1 MKKNISRNPLWPDW
15 YNGKKIDEVQFGR
28 AFLEQWPLKCVN
40 GTLYTL
46 DGPVE
51 DESEIKQRILENIE
65 EYVTSGL
72 SKKVTNILET
82 IKLLAFSDPFPIE
95 QDCIHLQN
103 GVYHQQVGV
112 WCPLR
117 PRKEKRMAYVTV
129 PKDLTHVKSK
139 VLFGLTKR
147 QLVCFGG
154 ALLTGGPLYF
164 LARNYLSNSAAAL
177 LMIFAMLP
185 GLLFAL
191 FERHGQPLEVV
202 IQQKYYT
209 VGIQSGSLKADS
221 GRISDAETANS
232 LKEKCTG
239 ANAVCTSI
247 RREKKAEQP
256 PKLYDLTTLQR
267 EANRLFGFTAKQTL
281 DYAQKLYEKK
291 LLTYPRTDSQYLTE
305 DMGQT
310 AQHLVSDLLG
320 LLPFAQG
327 LDLTPEVG
335 RILNSKK
342 VSDHHAII
350 PTSEFVKQGFT
361 GLAES
366 ECKLMNLVCS
376 KLLCAIAAPHEYET
390 VTAVFSCAGNEF
402 TAKGKTVL
410 VPGWKEIDQ
419 RFRSTL
425 KADGEEET
433 ENLNTLPELTEG
445 QSYSVVSDISE
456 HFTSPPKAYTEDT
469 LLSAMER
476 AGAEDMPEDKVNC
489 SAGAREGGLGHA
501 ERKGLGTPATRAA
514 ILEKLVQMGFVQ
526 RKGKQLVPTKD
537 GINLAVVLPESLTSP
552 ALTAEWENRLTE
564 IAKGNADPDEFM
576 AEIEAQVRQLVK
588 TYSCISADK
597 QNLFQS
603 ERIIIGKCPRCS
615 ENVYE
620 GKKNFYCGNRSCQFV
635 MWKNDRFFEQRKKAF
650 TPKIAAALLKNGK
663 AKVKGLYSE
672 KTGKTYDA
680 TVLLAD
686 TGGKYV
692 NYRVERKE

>member
-1 MKKNISRNPLWPDW
+1 MSFQLVIAEKTSVARSIATVI
-15 YNGKKIDEVQFGR
+15 GADE
-28 AFLEQWPLKCVN
+28 K
-40 GTLYTL
+40 
-46 DGPVE
+46 
-51 DESEIKQRILENIE
+51 
-65 EYVTSGL
+65 
-72 SKKVTNILET
+72 
-82 IKLLAFSDPFPIE
+82 
-95 QDCIHLQN
+95 QN
-103 GVYHQQVGV
+103 GYWQGGGYLVSWCIGHLVSFAEAGQYDEKYCKWKYEDLPILPQPWQFVVPDEKKQQFEVLRALLNRPDVDSVTAATDAGREGELIFRFVYQMVGCTKPV
-112 WCPLR
+112 KRLWISSMEDAAIREGFANLR
-117 PRKEKRMAYVTV
+117 PDSDYDALYQSALCRAKADWLVGINATRLFSVLYHKTLTVGRVQTPTLKMLVDRDAKILRFQKE
-129 PKDLTHVKSK
+129 
-139 VLFGLTKR
+139 
-147 QLVCFGG
+147 
-154 ALLTGGPLYF
+154 
-164 LARNYLSNSAAAL
+164 
-177 LMIFAMLP
+177 
-185 GLLFAL
+185 
-191 FERHGQPLEVV
+191 
-202 IQQKYYT
+202 KYYT
-209 VGIQSGSLKADS
+209 VGIHSGSLKADS
-221 GRISDAETANS
+221 GRIADAETANS

-239 ANAVCTSI
+239 AVAVCTSVK
-247 RREKKAEQP
+247 REKKTEQP

-281 DYAQKLYEKK
+281 DYAQQLYEKK

-305 DMGQT
+305 NMGQT
-310 AQHLVSDLLG
+310 TQHLVAGLLG
-320 LLPFAQG
+320 LLPFAQE

-342 VSDHHAII
+342 VSDHHAIL
-350 PTSEFVKQGFT
+350 PTAEFVRQGFT

-376 KLLCAIAAPHEYET
+376 KLLCAVAIPHEYET

-402 TAKGKTVL
+402 AAKGKTAL

-425 KADGEEET
+425 KADGEEEA
-433 ENLNTLPELTEG
+433 ESLNTLPELAEG
-445 QSYSVVSDISE
+445 QSFSVTANVSE
-456 HFTSPPKAYTEDT
+456 RFTSPPKAYTEDT

-476 AGAEDMPEDKVNC
+476 AGAEDMPEN
-489 SAGAREGGLGHA
+489 A

-552 ALTAEWENRLTE
+552 VLTAEWENRLTE
-564 IAKGNADPDEFM
+564 IAKGSADPDEFM

-603 ERIIIGKCPRCS
+603 ERVIIGKCPRCG

-620 GKKNFYCGNRSCQFV
+620 GKKNFYCGSRGCQFV

-650 TPKIAAALLKNGK
+650 TPKIAAALLKDGK

-672 KTGKTYDA
+672 KTGKIYDA

>member
-1 MKKNISRNPLWPDW
+1 MNLVIAEKPSVARSIAAVIGATEK
-15 YNGKKIDEVQFGR
+15 
-28 AFLEQWPLKCVN
+28 
-40 GTLYTL
+40 
-46 DGPVE
+46 
-51 DESEIKQRILENIE
+51 
-65 EYVTSGL
+65 
-72 SKKVTNILET
+72 
-82 IKLLAFSDPFPIE
+82 
-95 QDCIHLQN
+95 QN
-103 GVYHQQVGV
+103 GYWQGGGYLVSWCIGHLVSFAEAGQYDEKYCKWKYEDLPILPQPWQFIVPDEKKQQFEIVRALLNRSDVDSVTAATDAGREGELIFRFVYQMAGCTKPVKRLWISSMEDAAIREGFAN
-112 WCPLR
+112 LR
-117 PRKEKRMAYVTV
+117 PDSDYDALYQSALCRAKADWLVGINATRLFSVLYHKTLTVGRVQTPTLKMLVDWDAKILRFQKE
-129 PKDLTHVKSK
+129 
-139 VLFGLTKR
+139 
-147 QLVCFGG
+147 
-154 ALLTGGPLYF
+154 
-164 LARNYLSNSAAAL
+164 
-177 LMIFAMLP
+177 
-185 GLLFAL
+185 
-191 FERHGQPLEVV
+191 
-202 IQQKYYT
+202 KYYT

-281 DYAQKLYEKK
+281 DYAQQLYEKK

-310 AQHLVSDLLG
+310 VQHLVSDLLG

-327 LDLTPEVG
+327 LALTAEVG
-335 RILNSKK
+335 RVLNSKK

-350 PTSEFVKQGFT
+350 PTAEFVKQGFA

-366 ECKLMNLVCS
+366 ECKLMNLVCA
-376 KLLCAIAAPHEYET
+376 KLLCAVAVPHEYET
-390 VTAVFSCAGNEF
+390 VTAVFSCFGNEF
-402 TAKGKTVL
+402 TAKGKTVFIL
-410 VPGWKEIDQ
+410 GWKEIDQ
-419 RFRSTL
+419 RFRATL
-425 KADGEEET
+425 KADTEEEV
-433 ENLNTLPELTEG
+433 LNALPELAEG
-445 QSYSVVSDISE
+445 QNFSVTTDISE

-469 LLSAMER
+469 LLSAMEWV
-476 AGAEDMPEDKVNC
+476 GAEDMPED
-489 SAGAREGGLGHA
+489 A

-514 ILEKLVQMGFVQ
+514 ILEKLVQMGFAQ

-552 ALTAEWENRLTE
+552 ALTAEWENCLTE
-564 IAKGNADPDEFM
+564 IAKGNADADEFM

-603 ERIIIGKCPRCS
+603 ERVIIGKCPRCG

>member
-1 MKKNISRNPLWPDW
+1 MSFQLVIAEKPSVARSIAAVIGATEKQTGYWQGGGYLVSWCIGHLVSFAEAGQYDEKYCKWRYEDLPILPQPWQFIVPDEKKQQFEIVRALLNRPDVDSVTAATDAGREGELIFRFVYQMAGCTKPVKRLW
-15 YNGKKIDEVQFGR
+15 VSSM
-28 AFLEQWPLKCVN
+28 
-40 GTLYTL
+40 
-46 DGPVE
+46 E
-51 DESEIKQRILENIE
+51 DAAIREGFAN
-65 EYVTSGL
+65 
-72 SKKVTNILET
+72 
-82 IKLLAFSDPFPIE
+82 
-95 QDCIHLQN
+95 
-103 GVYHQQVGV
+103 
-112 WCPLR
+112 LR
-117 PRKEKRMAYVTV
+117 PDSDYDALYQSALCRAKADWLVGINATRLFSVLYHKTLTVGRVQTPTLKMLVDRDAKILRFQKE
-129 PKDLTHVKSK
+129 
-139 VLFGLTKR
+139 
-147 QLVCFGG
+147 
-154 ALLTGGPLYF
+154 
-164 LARNYLSNSAAAL
+164 
-177 LMIFAMLP
+177 
-185 GLLFAL
+185 
-191 FERHGQPLEVV
+191 
-202 IQQKYYT
+202 KYYT

-221 GRISDAETANS
+221 GRIASMDEADT
-232 LKEKCTG
+232 LKNACAG
-239 ANAVCTSI
+239 APAICTSI
-247 RREKKAEQP
+247 KREKKTEQP

-281 DYAQKLYEKK
+281 DYAQQLYEKK

-310 AQHLVSDLLG
+310 VQHLVSDLLG

-327 LDLTPEVG
+327 LDLTPEVD
-335 RILNSKK
+335 RVLNSKK
-342 VSDHHAII
+342 VSDHHAIL
-350 PTSEFVKQGFT
+350 PTAEFAKQGFT

-366 ECKLMNLVCS
+366 ECKLLSLICA
-376 KLLCAIAAPHEYET
+376 KLLCAVAAPHEYET

-425 KADGEEET
+425 KADTEEEV
-433 ENLNTLPELTEG
+433 LNTLPELAEG
-445 QSYSVVSDISE
+445 QSFSVTANVSE

-476 AGAEDMPEDKVNC
+476 AGAEDMPEN
-489 SAGAREGGLGHA
+489 A

-564 IAKGNADPDEFM
+564 IAKGDADPDEFM

-603 ERIIIGKCPRCS
+603 ERVIIGKCPRCG

-620 GKKNFYCGNRSCQFV
+620 GKKNFYCGNRGCQFV

-692 NYRVERKE
+692 NYRVEHKE

>member
-1 MKKNISRNPLWPDW
+1 MSFQLVIAEKPSVARSIAAVI
-15 YNGKKIDEVQFGR
+15 GADE
-28 AFLEQWPLKCVN
+28 K
-40 GTLYTL
+40 
-46 DGPVE
+46 
-51 DESEIKQRILENIE
+51 
-65 EYVTSGL
+65 
-72 SKKVTNILET
+72 
-82 IKLLAFSDPFPIE
+82 
-95 QDCIHLQN
+95 QN
-103 GVYHQQVGV
+103 GYWQGGGYLVSWCIGHLVSFAEAGQYDEKYCKWRYEDLPILPQPWQFIVPDEKKQQFEVLRALLNRPDVDSVTAATDAGREGELIFRFVYQMAGCTKPVKRLWISSMEDAAIREGFAN
-112 WCPLR
+112 LR
-117 PRKEKRMAYVTV
+117 PDSDYDALYQSALCRAKADWLVGINATRLFSVLYHKTLTVGRVQTPTLKMLVDRDAKILRFQKE
-129 PKDLTHVKSK
+129 
-139 VLFGLTKR
+139 
-147 QLVCFGG
+147 
-154 ALLTGGPLYF
+154 
-164 LARNYLSNSAAAL
+164 
-177 LMIFAMLP
+177 
-185 GLLFAL
+185 
-191 FERHGQPLEVV
+191 
-202 IQQKYYT
+202 KYYT

-221 GRISDAETANS
+221 GRIASMDEANT
-232 LKEKCTG
+232 LKSTCAGTS
-239 ANAVCTSI
+239 AICTSI
-247 RREKKAEQP
+247 KRERKAEQP

-267 EANRLFGFTAKQTL
+267 EANRLFGFTAKQAL
-281 DYAQKLYEKK
+281 DYAQQLYEKK

-425 KADGEEET
+425 KADTEEEV
-433 ENLNTLPELTEG
+433 LNALPELAEG
-445 QSYSVVSDISE
+445 QSFSVTANVSE

-476 AGAEDMPEDKVNC
+476 AGAEDMPE
-489 SAGAREGGLGHA
+489 EA

-514 ILEKLVQMGFVQ
+514 ILEKLVQMSFVQ

-552 ALTAEWENRLTE
+552 VLTAEWENRLTE
-564 IAKGNADPDEFM
+564 IAKGNADADEFM

-603 ERIIIGKCPRCS
+603 ERIIIGKCPRCG

>member
-1 MKKNISRNPLWPDW
+1 MS
-15 YNGKKIDEVQFGR
+15 VQLVIAEKPSVARSIAAVIG
-28 AFLEQWPLKCVN
+28 AAEK
-40 GTLYTL
+40 
-46 DGPVE
+46 
-51 DESEIKQRILENIE
+51 
-65 EYVTSGL
+65 
-72 SKKVTNILET
+72 
-82 IKLLAFSDPFPIE
+82 
-95 QDCIHLQN
+95 QN
-103 GVYHQQVGV
+103 GYWQGGGYLVSWCIGHLVSFAEAGQYDEKYCKWRYEDLPILPQPWQFIVPDEKKQQFEVLRALLNRPDVDSVTAATDAGREGELIFRFVYQMAGCTKPVKRLWVSSMEDAAIREGFAN
-112 WCPLR
+112 LR
-117 PRKEKRMAYVTV
+117 PDSDYDALYQSALCRAKADWLVGINATRLFSVLYHKTLTVGRVQTPTLKMLVDRDAKILRFQKE
-129 PKDLTHVKSK
+129 
-139 VLFGLTKR
+139 
-147 QLVCFGG
+147 
-154 ALLTGGPLYF
+154 
-164 LARNYLSNSAAAL
+164 
-177 LMIFAMLP
+177 
-185 GLLFAL
+185 
-191 FERHGQPLEVV
+191 
-202 IQQKYYT
+202 KYYT
-209 VGIQSGSLKADS
+209 VGIQSGSLKAGS
-221 GRISDAETANS
+221 GRIASMDEADTLRQACAGTS
-232 LKEKCTG
+232 
-239 ANAVCTSI
+239 AICTSI
-247 RREKKAEQP
+247 KRERKAEQP

-281 DYAQKLYEKK
+281 DYAQQLYEKK

-342 VSDHHAII
+342 VSDHHAIF
-350 PTSEFVKQGFT
+350 PTAEFVKQGFT

-425 KADGEEET
+425 KADTEEEV
-433 ENLNTLPELTEG
+433 LNTLSELAEG
-445 QSYSVVSDISE
+445 QSFRVTSTVSE

-476 AGAEDMPEDKVNC
+476 AGAEDMPEN
-489 SAGAREGGLGHA
+489 A

-576 AEIEAQVRQLVK
+576 AEIETQVRQLVRA
-588 TYSCISADK
+588 YSCISADK

-603 ERIIIGKCPRCS
+603 ERVIIGKCPRCG

-635 MWKNDRFFEQRKKAF
+635 MWKNDSFFEQRKKAF

-672 KTGKTYDA
+672 KTGKIYDA

>member
-1 MKKNISRNPLWPDW
+1 MSFQLVIAEKPSVARSIATVI
-15 YNGKKIDEVQFGR
+15 GADE
-28 AFLEQWPLKCVN
+28 K
-40 GTLYTL
+40 
-46 DGPVE
+46 
-51 DESEIKQRILENIE
+51 
-65 EYVTSGL
+65 
-72 SKKVTNILET
+72 
-82 IKLLAFSDPFPIE
+82 
-95 QDCIHLQN
+95 QN
-103 GVYHQQVGV
+103 GYWQGGGYLVSWCIGHLVSFAEAGQYDEKYCKWKYEDLPILPQPWQFIVPDEKKQQFEIVRSLLNRSDVDSVTAATDAGREGELIFRFVYQMADCTKPVKRLWISSMEDAAIREGFAN
-112 WCPLR
+112 LR
-117 PRKEKRMAYVTV
+117 PDSDYDALYQSALCRAKADWLVGINATRLFSVLYHKTLTVGRVQTPTLKMLVDRDAKILRFQKE
-129 PKDLTHVKSK
+129 
-139 VLFGLTKR
+139 
-147 QLVCFGG
+147 
-154 ALLTGGPLYF
+154 
-164 LARNYLSNSAAAL
+164 
-177 LMIFAMLP
+177 
-185 GLLFAL
+185 
-191 FERHGQPLEVV
+191 
-202 IQQKYYT
+202 KYYT
-209 VGIQSGSLKADS
+209 VGIQSGSLKAGS
-221 GRISDAETANS
+221 GRIASMDEADTLRKA
-232 LKEKCTG
+232 CAG
-239 ANAVCTSI
+239 ASAICSSVK
-247 RREKKAEQP
+247 REKKTEQP

-281 DYAQKLYEKK
+281 DYAQQLYEKK

-310 AQHLVSDLLG
+310 VQHLVSDLLG

-327 LDLTPEVG
+327 LALTAEVG
-335 RILNSKK
+335 RVLNSKK

-376 KLLCAIAAPHEYET
+376 KLLCAVAAPHEYET

-425 KADGEEET
+425 KADGEEEA
-433 ENLNTLPELTEG
+433 ESLNTLPELTEG

-476 AGAEDMPEDKVNC
+476 AGAEDMPEN
-489 SAGAREGGLGHA
+489 A

-564 IAKGNADPDEFM
+564 IAKGNADADEFM
-576 AEIEAQVRQLVK
+576 AEIEAQVRRLVK

-603 ERIIIGKCPRCS
+603 ERVIIGKCPRCG

>member
-1 MKKNISRNPLWPDW
+1 MSVQLVIAEKPSVARSIAAVIGATEKQTGYWQGGGYLVSWCIGHLVSFAEAGQYDEKYCKWKYEDLPILPQPWQFIVPDEKKQQFEIVRSLLNRPDVDSVTAATDAGREGELIFRFVYQMAGCTKPVKRLWISSM
-15 YNGKKIDEVQFGR
+15 
-28 AFLEQWPLKCVN
+28 
-40 GTLYTL
+40 
-46 DGPVE
+46 E
-51 DESEIKQRILENIE
+51 DAAIREGFAN
-65 EYVTSGL
+65 
-72 SKKVTNILET
+72 
-82 IKLLAFSDPFPIE
+82 
-95 QDCIHLQN
+95 
-103 GVYHQQVGV
+103 
-112 WCPLR
+112 LR
-117 PRKEKRMAYVTV
+117 PDSDYDALYQSALCRAKADWLVGINATRLFSVLYHKTLTVGRVQTPTLKMLVDRDAKILRFQKE
-129 PKDLTHVKSK
+129 
-139 VLFGLTKR
+139 
-147 QLVCFGG
+147 
-154 ALLTGGPLYF
+154 
-164 LARNYLSNSAAAL
+164 
-177 LMIFAMLP
+177 
-185 GLLFAL
+185 
-191 FERHGQPLEVV
+191 
-202 IQQKYYT
+202 KYYT

-221 GRISDAETANS
+221 RRIASADEANT
-232 LKEKCTG
+232 LRNACAGNG
-239 ANAVCTSI
+239 AICTSI
-247 RREKKAEQP
+247 QREKKTEQP

-281 DYAQKLYEKK
+281 DYAQQLYEKK

-320 LLPFAQG
+320 LLPFAQE

-335 RILNSKK
+335 RVLNSKK

-350 PTSEFVKQGFT
+350 STAEFAKQGFA

-366 ECKLMNLVCS
+366 ECKLMNLVCA
-376 KLLCAIAAPHEYET
+376 KLLCAVAAPHEYET

-402 TAKGKTVL
+402 TAKGKAVL

-419 RFRSTL
+419 RFRATL
-425 KADGEEET
+425 KADTEEEV
-433 ENLNTLPELTEG
+433 LNALPELAEG
-445 QSYSVVSDISE
+445 QSFSVTADISE

-476 AGAEDMPEDKVNC
+476 AGAEDMPE
-489 SAGAREGGLGHA
+489 EA

-537 GINLAVVLPESLTSP
+537 GINLAVVLPESLISP
-552 ALTAEWENRLTE
+552 SLTAEWENRLTE

-603 ERIIIGKCPRCS
+603 ERVIIGKCPRCG

-663 AKVKGLYSE
+663 AKIKGLYSE

>member
-1 MKKNISRNPLWPDW
+1 MSFQLVIAEKPSVARSIATVI
-15 YNGKKIDEVQFGR
+15 GADE
-28 AFLEQWPLKCVN
+28 K
-40 GTLYTL
+40 
-46 DGPVE
+46 
-51 DESEIKQRILENIE
+51 
-65 EYVTSGL
+65 
-72 SKKVTNILET
+72 
-82 IKLLAFSDPFPIE
+82 
-95 QDCIHLQN
+95 QN
-103 GVYHQQVGV
+103 GYWQGGGYLVSWCIGHLVSFAEAGQYDEKYCKWKYEDLPILPQPWQFIVPDEKKQQFEVLRALLNRPDVDSVTAATDAGREGELIFRFVYQMAGCTKPVKRLWISSMEDAAIREGFAN
-112 WCPLR
+112 LR
-117 PRKEKRMAYVTV
+117 PDSDYDALYQSALCRAKADWLVGINATRLFSVLYHKTLTVGRVQTPTLKMLVDRDAKILRFQKE
-129 PKDLTHVKSK
+129 
-139 VLFGLTKR
+139 
-147 QLVCFGG
+147 
-154 ALLTGGPLYF
+154 
-164 LARNYLSNSAAAL
+164 
-177 LMIFAMLP
+177 
-185 GLLFAL
+185 
-191 FERHGQPLEVV
+191 
-202 IQQKYYT
+202 KYYT
-209 VGIQSGSLKADS
+209 VGIQSGSLKAGS
-221 GRISDAETANS
+221 GRIASMDEADTLRKA
-232 LKEKCTG
+232 CAG
-239 ANAVCTSI
+239 ASAICSSVK
-247 RREKKAEQP
+247 REKKTEQP

-281 DYAQKLYEKK
+281 DYAQQLYEKK

-305 DMGQT
+305 NMGQT
-310 AQHLVSDLLG
+310 TQHLVAGLLG
-320 LLPFAQG
+320 LLPFAQE

-376 KLLCAIAAPHEYET
+376 KLLCAVAAPHEYET

-419 RFRSTL
+419 RFHSTL
-425 KADGEEET
+425 KTDGDEET
-433 ENLNTLPELTEG
+433 EALNTLPELTEG
-445 QSYSVVSDISE
+445 QSFSVVADTSE

-476 AGAEDMPEDKVNC
+476 AEAEDMPEN
-489 SAGAREGGLGHA
+489 A

-537 GINLAVVLPESLTSP
+537 GINLAVVLPESLTSS

-564 IAKGNADPDEFM
+564 IAKGSADPDEFM
-576 AEIEAQVRQLVK
+576 AEIEAQVCQLVK

-603 ERIIIGKCPRCS
+603 ERTIIGKCPRCG

-620 GKKNFYCGNRSCQFV
+620 GKKNFYCGNRGCQFV
-635 MWKNDRFFEQRKKAF
+635 MWKNDHFFEQRKKAF

-663 AKVKGLYSE
+663 SKVKGLYSE

>member
-1 MKKNISRNPLWPDW
+1 MSFQLVIAEKPSVARSIAAVIGATEKQTGYWQGGGYLVSWCIGHLVSFAEAGQYDEKYCKWKYEDLPILPQPWQFIVPDEKKQQFEVLRALLNRPDVDSVTAATDAGREGELIFRFVYQMAGCTKPVKQLW
-15 YNGKKIDEVQFGR
+15 VSSM
-28 AFLEQWPLKCVN
+28 
-40 GTLYTL
+40 
-46 DGPVE
+46 E
-51 DESEIKQRILENIE
+51 DAAIREGFAN
-65 EYVTSGL
+65 
-72 SKKVTNILET
+72 
-82 IKLLAFSDPFPIE
+82 
-95 QDCIHLQN
+95 
-103 GVYHQQVGV
+103 
-112 WCPLR
+112 LR
-117 PRKEKRMAYVTV
+117 PDSDYDALYQSALCRAKADWLVGINATRLFSVLYHKTLTVGRVQTPTLKMLVDRDAKILRFQKE
-129 PKDLTHVKSK
+129 
-139 VLFGLTKR
+139 
-147 QLVCFGG
+147 
-154 ALLTGGPLYF
+154 
-164 LARNYLSNSAAAL
+164 
-177 LMIFAMLP
+177 
-185 GLLFAL
+185 
-191 FERHGQPLEVV
+191 
-202 IQQKYYT
+202 KYYT
-209 VGIQSGSLKADS
+209 VGIHSGSLKADS
-221 GRISDAETANS
+221 GCIADAETANS
-232 LKEKCTG
+232 LKEKCTS
-239 ANAVCTSI
+239 AVAVCTSVK
-247 RREKKAEQP
+247 REKKTEQP

-281 DYAQKLYEKK
+281 DYAQQLYEKK

-327 LDLTPEVG
+327 LGLTPEVG

-366 ECKLMNLVCS
+366 ESKLMNLVCS
-376 KLLCAIAAPHEYET
+376 KLLCAVAAPHEYET

-410 VPGWKEIDQ
+410 IPGWKEIDQ
-419 RFRSTL
+419 RFRATL
-425 KADGEEET
+425 KADTEEEV
-433 ENLNTLPELTEG
+433 LNALPELAEG
-445 QSYSVVSDISE
+445 QNFSVTTDILE

-476 AGAEDMPEDKVNC
+476 AGAEDMPE
-489 SAGAREGGLGHA
+489 EA

-564 IAKGNADPDEFM
+564 IAKGSADPDEFM

-603 ERIIIGKCPRCS
+603 ERVIIGKCPRCG

-692 NYRVERKE
+692 NYRVERKG

>member
-1 MKKNISRNPLWPDW
+1 MSVQLVIAEKPSVARSIATVIGADEKQNGYWQGGGYLVSWCIGHLVSFAEAGQYDEKYCKWKYEDLPILPQPWQFIVPDEKKQQFEVLRALLNRPDVDSVTAATDAGREGELIFRFVYQMAGCTKPVKRLWISSM
-15 YNGKKIDEVQFGR
+15 
-28 AFLEQWPLKCVN
+28 
-40 GTLYTL
+40 
-46 DGPVE
+46 E
-51 DESEIKQRILENIE
+51 DAAILEGFAN
-65 EYVTSGL
+65 
-72 SKKVTNILET
+72 
-82 IKLLAFSDPFPIE
+82 
-95 QDCIHLQN
+95 
-103 GVYHQQVGV
+103 
-112 WCPLR
+112 LR
-117 PRKEKRMAYVTV
+117 PDSDYDALYQSALCRAKADWLVGINATRLFSVLYHKTLTVGRVQTPTLKMLVDRDAKILRFQKE
-129 PKDLTHVKSK
+129 
-139 VLFGLTKR
+139 
-147 QLVCFGG
+147 
-154 ALLTGGPLYF
+154 
-164 LARNYLSNSAAAL
+164 
-177 LMIFAMLP
+177 
-185 GLLFAL
+185 
-191 FERHGQPLEVV
+191 
-202 IQQKYYT
+202 KYYT
-209 VGIQSGSLKADS
+209 VGIQSGSLKAGS
-221 GRISDAETANS
+221 GRIANMDEADT
-232 LKEKCTG
+232 LRQACAG
-239 ANAVCTSI
+239 ASAICSSVK
-247 RREKKAEQP
+247 REKKTEQP

-281 DYAQKLYEKK
+281 DYAQQLYEKK

-310 AQHLVSDLLG
+310 AQHLVADLLG

-327 LDLTPEVG
+327 LALTPDVD
-335 RILNSKK
+335 RVLNSKK
-342 VSDHHAII
+342 VSDHHAIF
-350 PTSEFVKQGFT
+350 PTAEFVKQGFT

-376 KLLCAIAAPHEYET
+376 KLLCAVAAPHEYET

-402 TAKGKTVL
+402 AAKGKTVL

-425 KADGEEET
+425 KADTEEEV
-433 ENLNTLPELTEG
+433 LNALPKLAEG
-445 QSYSVVSDISE
+445 QSFFVTADVSE

-476 AGAEDMPEDKVNC
+476 AGAEDMPEN
-489 SAGAREGGLGHA
+489 A

-552 ALTAEWENRLTE
+552 VLTAEWENRLTE
-564 IAKGNADPDEFM
+564 IAKGNADADEFM

-603 ERIIIGKCPRCS
+603 ERVIIGKCPRCG

-620 GKKNFYCGNRSCQFV
+620 GKKNFYCGNRGCQFV

>member
-1 MKKNISRNPLWPDW
+1 MSFQLVIAEKPSVARSIAAVIGATEK
-15 YNGKKIDEVQFGR
+15 
-28 AFLEQWPLKCVN
+28 
-40 GTLYTL
+40 
-46 DGPVE
+46 
-51 DESEIKQRILENIE
+51 
-65 EYVTSGL
+65 
-72 SKKVTNILET
+72 
-82 IKLLAFSDPFPIE
+82 
-95 QDCIHLQN
+95 QN
-103 GVYHQQVGV
+103 GYWQGGGYLVSWCIGHLVSFAEAGQYDEKYCKWKYEDLPILPQPWQFIVPDEKKQQFEIVRALLNRSDVDSVTAATDAGREGELIFRFVYQMAGCTKPVKRLWISSMEDAAIREGFAN
-112 WCPLR
+112 LR
-117 PRKEKRMAYVTV
+117 PDSDYDALYQSALCRAKADWLVGINATRLFSVLYHKTLTV
-129 PKDLTHVKSK
+129 GRVQTPTLKM
-139 VLFGLTKR
+139 
-147 QLVCFGG
+147 LVDRDAKILRFQKG
-154 ALLTGGPLYF
+154 
-164 LARNYLSNSAAAL
+164 
-177 LMIFAMLP
+177 
-185 GLLFAL
+185 
-191 FERHGQPLEVV
+191 
-202 IQQKYYT
+202 KYYT
-209 VGIQSGSLKADS
+209 VGIQSDSLKADS
-221 GRISDAETANS
+221 GRIASMDEANT
-232 LKEKCTG
+232 LKNACAGNG
-239 ANAVCTSI
+239 AICTSI
-247 RREKKAEQP
+247 QREEKTEQP

-281 DYAQKLYEKK
+281 DYAQQLYEKK

-327 LDLTPEVG
+327 LDLTPKVD
-335 RILNSKK
+335 RVLNSKK
-342 VSDHHAII
+342 VSDHHAIL
-350 PTSEFVKQGFT
+350 PTAEFVKQGFT

-366 ECKLMNLVCS
+366 ECKLMNLVCA
-376 KLLCAIAAPHEYET
+376 KLLCAVAVPHEYET
-390 VTAVFSCAGNEF
+390 VAAVFSCAGNEF

-410 VPGWKEIDQ
+410 IPGWKEIDQ
-419 RFRSTL
+419 RFRATL
-425 KADGEEET
+425 KADTEEEV
-433 ENLNTLPELTEG
+433 LNALPELAEG
-445 QSYSVVSDISE
+445 QNFSVTTDILE

-476 AGAEDMPEDKVNC
+476 AGAEDMPE
-489 SAGAREGGLGHA
+489 EA

-603 ERIIIGKCPRCS
+603 ERVIIGKCPRCG

-620 GKKNFYCGNRSCQFV
+620 GKKNFYCGNRGCQFV
-635 MWKNDRFFEQRKKAF
+635 MWKNDRFFEQRKKVF

>member
-1 MKKNISRNPLWPDW
+1 MSFQLVIAEKPSVARSIAAVIGAAER
-15 YNGKKIDEVQFGR
+15 
-28 AFLEQWPLKCVN
+28 
-40 GTLYTL
+40 
-46 DGPVE
+46 
-51 DESEIKQRILENIE
+51 
-65 EYVTSGL
+65 
-72 SKKVTNILET
+72 
-82 IKLLAFSDPFPIE
+82 
-95 QDCIHLQN
+95 QN
-103 GVYHQQVGV
+103 GYWQGGGYLVSWCIGHLVSFAEAGQYDEKYCKWRYEDLPILPQPWQFIVPDEKKQQFEIVRSLLNRPDVDSVTAATDAGREGELIFRFVYQMAGCTKPVKRLWISSMEDAAIREGFANLCPDSDYDALYQSALCRAKADWLVGINATRLFSV
-112 WCPLR
+112 LYHKTLTVGRVQTPTLKMLVDRDAKILR
-117 PRKEKRMAYVTV
+117 FQKER
-129 PKDLTHVKSK
+129 
-139 VLFGLTKR
+139 
-147 QLVCFGG
+147 
-154 ALLTGGPLYF
+154 
-164 LARNYLSNSAAAL
+164 
-177 LMIFAMLP
+177 
-185 GLLFAL
+185 
-191 FERHGQPLEVV
+191 
-202 IQQKYYT
+202 YYT

-221 GRISDAETANS
+221 GRIASMDEADT
-232 LKEKCTG
+232 LKNACAG
-239 ANAVCTSI
+239 ASAICSSVK
-247 RREKKAEQP
+247 REKKTEQP

-281 DYAQKLYEKK
+281 DYAQQLYEKK

-310 AQHLVSDLLG
+310 AQHLVSDLLW

-327 LDLTPEVG
+327 LDLPPEVG

-366 ECKLMNLVCS
+366 ECKLMSLVCA

-419 RFRSTL
+419 RFHSTM
-425 KADGEEET
+425 KADGEEEA
-433 ENLNTLPELTEG
+433 ESLNTLPELAEG
-445 QSYSVVSDISE
+445 QSFRVTSTVSE

-469 LLSAMER
+469 LLSAMEL
-476 AGAEDMPEDKVNC
+476 AGAEDMPE
-489 SAGAREGGLGHA
+489 EA

-564 IAKGNADPDEFM
+564 IAKGSADPDEFM
-576 AEIEAQVRQLVK
+576 VEIETQVRQLVK

-603 ERIIIGKCPRCS
+603 ERVIIGKCPRCG

-620 GKKNFYCGNRSCQFV
+620 GKKNFYCGNRGCQFV

-692 NYRVERKE
+692 NYRIATDSIM

>member
-1 MKKNISRNPLWPDW
+1 MSFQLVIAEKPSVARSIAAVIGATEKQTGYWQGGGYLVSWCIGHLVSFAEAGQYDEKYCKWKYEDLPILPQPWQFIVPDEKKQQFEVLRALLNRPDVDSVTAATDAGREGELIFRFVYQMAGCTKPVKRLW
-15 YNGKKIDEVQFGR
+15 VSSM
-28 AFLEQWPLKCVN
+28 
-40 GTLYTL
+40 
-46 DGPVE
+46 E
-51 DESEIKQRILENIE
+51 DAAIREGFAN
-65 EYVTSGL
+65 
-72 SKKVTNILET
+72 
-82 IKLLAFSDPFPIE
+82 
-95 QDCIHLQN
+95 
-103 GVYHQQVGV
+103 
-112 WCPLR
+112 LR
-117 PRKEKRMAYVTV
+117 PDSDYDALYQSALCRAKADWLVGINATRLFSVLYHKTLTVGRVQTPTLKMLVDRDAKILRFQKE
-129 PKDLTHVKSK
+129 
-139 VLFGLTKR
+139 
-147 QLVCFGG
+147 
-154 ALLTGGPLYF
+154 
-164 LARNYLSNSAAAL
+164 
-177 LMIFAMLP
+177 
-185 GLLFAL
+185 
-191 FERHGQPLEVV
+191 
-202 IQQKYYT
+202 KYYT
-209 VGIQSGSLKADS
+209 VGIHSGSLKADS
-221 GRISDAETANS
+221 GCIADAETANF
-232 LKEKCTG
+232 LKEKCTS
-239 ANAVCTSI
+239 AVAVCTSVK
-247 RREKKAEQP
+247 REKKTEQP

-281 DYAQKLYEKK
+281 DYAQQLYEKK

-327 LDLTPEVG
+327 LGLTPEVG

-366 ECKLMNLVCS
+366 ESKLMNLVCS
-376 KLLCAIAAPHEYET
+376 KLLCAVAAPHEYET

-419 RFRSTL
+419 RFRSNL
-425 KADGEEET
+425 KADTEEEV
-433 ENLNTLPELTEG
+433 LNTLPEPAEG
-445 QSYSVVSDISE
+445 QSFSVMANVSE

-476 AGAEDMPEDKVNC
+476 AGAEDMPE
-489 SAGAREGGLGHA
+489 EA

-564 IAKGNADPDEFM
+564 IAKGSADPDEFM

-603 ERIIIGKCPRCS
+603 ERVIIGKCPRCG

-692 NYRVERKE
+692 NYRVERKG

>member
-1 MKKNISRNPLWPDW
+1 MSFQLVIAEKPSVARSIATVIGATEK
-15 YNGKKIDEVQFGR
+15 
-28 AFLEQWPLKCVN
+28 
-40 GTLYTL
+40 
-46 DGPVE
+46 
-51 DESEIKQRILENIE
+51 
-65 EYVTSGL
+65 
-72 SKKVTNILET
+72 
-82 IKLLAFSDPFPIE
+82 
-95 QDCIHLQN
+95 QN
-103 GVYHQQVGV
+103 GYWQGGGYLVSWCIGHLVSFAEAGQYDEKYCKWKYEDLPILPQPWQFIVPDEKKPQFEVLRALLNRPDVDSVTAATDAGREGELIFRFVYQMAGCTKPVKRLWISSMEDAAIREGFAN
-112 WCPLR
+112 LR
-117 PRKEKRMAYVTV
+117 PDSDYDALYQSALCRAKADWLVGINATRLFSVLYHKTLTVGRVQTPTLKMLVDRDAKILRFQKE
-129 PKDLTHVKSK
+129 
-139 VLFGLTKR
+139 
-147 QLVCFGG
+147 
-154 ALLTGGPLYF
+154 
-164 LARNYLSNSAAAL
+164 
-177 LMIFAMLP
+177 
-185 GLLFAL
+185 
-191 FERHGQPLEVV
+191 
-202 IQQKYYT
+202 KYYT
-209 VGIQSGSLKADS
+209 VGIQSGSLKAGS
-221 GRISDAETANS
+221 GRIASMDEADTLRQA
-232 LKEKCTG
+232 CAG
-239 ANAVCTSI
+239 ASAICSSVK
-247 RREKKAEQP
+247 REKKTEQP

-281 DYAQKLYEKK
+281 DYAQQLYEKK

-327 LDLTPEVG
+327 LALTAEVG
-335 RILNSKK
+335 RVLNSKK

-350 PTSEFVKQGFT
+350 PTAEFVKQGFA

-376 KLLCAIAAPHEYET
+376 KLLCAVAAPHEYET

-419 RFRSTL
+419 RFHSTL
-425 KADGEEET
+425 KTDGDEET
-433 ENLNTLPELTEG
+433 EALNALPKLAEG
-445 QSYSVVSDISE
+445 QSFFVTANVSE

-476 AGAEDMPEDKVNC
+476 AGAEDMPE
-489 SAGAREGGLGHA
+489 EA

-564 IAKGNADPDEFM
+564 IAKGNADADEFM
-576 AEIEAQVRQLVK
+576 AEIETQVRQLVK

-603 ERIIIGKCPRCS
+603 ERVIIGKCPRCG

-692 NYRVERKE
+692 NYRIARDSIM

>member
-1 MKKNISRNPLWPDW
+1 MSFQLVIAEKPSVARSIAAVIGATEK
-15 YNGKKIDEVQFGR
+15 
-28 AFLEQWPLKCVN
+28 
-40 GTLYTL
+40 
-46 DGPVE
+46 
-51 DESEIKQRILENIE
+51 
-65 EYVTSGL
+65 
-72 SKKVTNILET
+72 
-82 IKLLAFSDPFPIE
+82 
-95 QDCIHLQN
+95 QN
-103 GVYHQQVGV
+103 GYWQGGGYLVSWCIGHLVSFAEAGQYDEKYCKWRYEDLPILPQPWQFIVPDEKKQQFEIVRSLLNRPDVDSVTAATDAGREGELIFRFVYQMADCTKPVKRLWISSMEDAAIREGFAN
-112 WCPLR
+112 LR
-117 PRKEKRMAYVTV
+117 PDSDYDALYQSALCRAKADWLVGINATRLFSVLYHKTLTVGRVQTPTLKMLVDRDAKILRFQKE
-129 PKDLTHVKSK
+129 
-139 VLFGLTKR
+139 
-147 QLVCFGG
+147 
-154 ALLTGGPLYF
+154 
-164 LARNYLSNSAAAL
+164 
-177 LMIFAMLP
+177 
-185 GLLFAL
+185 
-191 FERHGQPLEVV
+191 
-202 IQQKYYT
+202 KYYT

-221 GRISDAETANS
+221 ERISDAETANS
-232 LKEKCTG
+232 LKEKCTS
-239 ANAVCTSI
+239 AVAVCTSVK
-247 RREKKAEQP
+247 REKKTEQP

-281 DYAQKLYEKK
+281 DYAQQLYEKR

-342 VSDHHAII
+342 VSDHHAIL
-350 PTSEFVKQGFT
+350 PTAEFVKQGFT

-376 KLLCAIAAPHEYET
+376 KLLCAVAAPHKYET

-419 RFRSTL
+419 RFRSTM

-433 ENLNTLPELTEG
+433 EALNTLPELAEG
-445 QSYSVVSDISE
+445 QSFSVTANVSE

-476 AGAEDMPEDKVNC
+476 AGAEDMPE
-489 SAGAREGGLGHA
+489 EA

-552 ALTAEWENRLTE
+552 VLTAEWENRLTE
-564 IAKGNADPDEFM
+564 IAKGNADADEFM

-588 TYSCISADK
+588 TYSCNGVQREHNKKLNNGLPILHKVPPKRDYGRYFCIMAEKGGTSHGGLTEKLSPFFHAKK
-597 QNLFQS
+597 Q
-603 ERIIIGKCPRCS
+603 E
-615 ENVYE
+615 
-620 GKKNFYCGNRSCQFV
+620 
-635 MWKNDRFFEQRKKAF
+635 
-650 TPKIAAALLKNGK
+650 
-663 AKVKGLYSE
+663 
-672 KTGKTYDA
+672 
-680 TVLLAD
+680 
-686 TGGKYV
+686 V
-692 NYRVERKE
+692 NAYGR

>member
-1 MKKNISRNPLWPDW
+1 MSVQLVIAEKPSVARNIAAVI
-15 YNGKKIDEVQFGR
+15 GAAEK
-28 AFLEQWPLKCVN
+28 
-40 GTLYTL
+40 
-46 DGPVE
+46 
-51 DESEIKQRILENIE
+51 
-65 EYVTSGL
+65 
-72 SKKVTNILET
+72 
-82 IKLLAFSDPFPIE
+82 
-95 QDCIHLQN
+95 QN
-103 GVYHQQVGV
+103 GYWQGGGYLVSWCIGHLVSFAEAGQYDEKYCKWRYEDLPILPQPWQFIVPDEKKQQFEV
-112 WCPLR
+112 LR
-117 PRKEKRMAYVTV
+117 
-129 PKDLTHVKSK
+129 
-139 VLFGLTKR
+139 
-147 QLVCFGG
+147 
-154 ALLTGGPLYF
+154 ALLNRPDVDSVTAATDAGREGELIFRFVYQMAGCTKPVKRLWISSMEDAAIREGFANLCPDSDYDALYQ
-164 LARNYLSNSAAAL
+164 SALCRAKADWL
-177 LMIFAMLP
+177 VGINATRLFSVLYHKTLTVGRVQTPTLKMLVDRDAKI
-185 GLLFAL
+185 LRFQK
-191 FERHGQPLEVV
+191 ER
-202 IQQKYYT
+202 YYT
-209 VGIQSGSLKADS
+209 VSIQSGSLKADS
-221 GRISDAETANS
+221 ERISDAETANS
-232 LKEKCTG
+232 LKEKCTS
-239 ANAVCTSI
+239 AVAVCTSVK
-247 RREKKAEQP
+247 REKKTEQP

-281 DYAQKLYEKK
+281 DYAQQLYEKK

-320 LLPFAQG
+320 LLPIAQG
-327 LDLTPEVG
+327 LALTTEVG
-335 RILNSKK
+335 RVLNSKK

-425 KADGEEET
+425 KADTEEEV
-433 ENLNTLPELTEG
+433 LNTLPKLAEG
-445 QSYSVVSDISE
+445 QNFSVTTDISE

-476 AGAEDMPEDKVNC
+476 AGAEDMPEN
-489 SAGAREGGLGHA
+489 A

-552 ALTAEWENRLTE
+552 VLTAEWENRLTE
-564 IAKGNADPDEFM
+564 IAKGNADADEFM
-576 AEIEAQVRQLVK
+576 AEIETQVRQLVK

-603 ERIIIGKCPRCS
+603 ERVIIGKCPRCG